1 MCGVLFYEASE
12 NHSQLEHTVK
22 SVALPVFD
30 TLPAS
35 APRAPLACRLGDC
48 VAGASATV
56 VSLGCGE
63 NEACRLRELGLMEG
77 SSISIVDARHCMLLD
92 VRGSRLALSPAI
104 TAGITVL
111 PTR

>member
-1 MCGVLFYEASE
+1 MSSFS
-12 NHSQLEHTVK
+12 
-22 SVALPVFD
+22 LPVVD
-30 TLPAS
+30 QLSAGASPA
-35 APRAPLACRLGDC
+35 PVACRLGDC
-48 VAGASATV
+48 LKGASATV

-77 SSISIVDARHCMLLD
+77 TSVSVVDARQCMLLD

>member
-1 MCGVLFYEASE
+1 M
-12 NHSQLEHTVK
+12 T
-22 SVALPVFD
+22 SVALPVVNQ
-30 TLPAS
+30 PSAS
-35 APRAPLACRLGDC
+35 ASRAPLPCRLGDC
-48 VAGASATV
+48 LRGVSATV

-77 SSISIVDARHCMLLD
+77 TSVNIVDARHCMLVD
-92 VRGSRLALSPAI
+92 VRGMRLALSPAI

>member
-1 MCGVLFYEASE
+1 MSSLP
-12 NHSQLEHTVK
+12 
-22 SVALPVFD
+22 LPVVD
-30 TLPAS
+30 QLSAGAIPAP
-35 APRAPLACRLGDC
+35 AACRLGDC
-48 VAGASATV
+48 LKGASATV

-77 SSISIVDARHCMLLD
+77 ASINVIDARQCMLLD

>member
-1 MCGVLFYEASE
+1 MVDPFAA
-12 NHSQLEHTVK
+12 NADK
-22 SVALPVFD
+22 
-30 TLPAS
+30 
-35 APRAPLACRLGDC
+35 APIACRLGDC

-77 SSISIVDARHCMLLD
+77 SNVNVVDARHCMLLD

>member
-1 MCGVLFYEASE
+1 M
-12 NHSQLEHTVK
+12 T
-22 SVALPVFD
+22 SVALPIVEP
-30 TLPAS
+30 TLAS
-35 APRAPLACRLGDC
+35 AARSPLACRLGEC

-63 NEACRLRELGLMEG
+63 HEACRLRELGLMEG
-77 SSISIVDARHCMLLD
+77 ARVNVVDARHCMLLD

-111 PTR
+111 RTR

>member
-1 MCGVLFYEASE
+1 MSSLP
-12 NHSQLEHTVK
+12 
-22 SVALPVFD
+22 LPVVNQLAAGA
-30 TLPAS
+30 TPA
-35 APRAPLACRLGDC
+35 PVACRLGEC
-48 VAGASATV
+48 LKGASATV

-77 SSISIVDARHCMLLD
+77 ASINVIDARQCMLLD

>member
-1 MCGVLFYEASE
+1 V
-12 NHSQLEHTVK
+12 TP
-22 SVALPVFD
+22 VALPIVD
-30 TLPAS
+30 SRTAS
-35 APRAPLACRLGDC
+35 AARVPTACRLGDC

-77 SSISIVDARHCMLLD
+77 ANVNVVDARQCMLLD

>member
-1 MCGVLFYEASE
+1 MSP
-12 NHSQLEHTVK
+12 
-22 SVALPVFD
+22 VALPIVEA
-30 TLPAS
+30 LSAS
-35 APRAPLACRLGDC
+35 TSRAPLACRLGDC
-48 VAGASATV
+48 LKGASATV

-77 SSISIVDARHCMLLD
+77 ASISVVDARHCMLLD

>member
-1 MCGVLFYEASE
+1 V
-12 NHSQLEHTVK
+12 T
-22 SVALPVFD
+22 SVALPVVD
-30 TLPAS
+30 PQTA
-35 APRAPLACRLGDC
+35 AEVQRAPLACRLGDC
-48 VAGASATV
+48 RTGASATV

-63 NEACRLRELGLMEG
+63 HDACRLRQLGLVEG
-77 SSISIVDARHCMLLD
+77 ASINVVDARHCMLLD

>member
-1 MCGVLFYEASE
+1 M
-12 NHSQLEHTVK
+12 T
-22 SVALPVFD
+22 SVALPVVD
-30 TLPAS
+30 LTLAS
-35 APRAPLACRLGDC
+35 AARAPLACRLGDC
-48 VAGASATV
+48 RAGAQATV

-77 SSISIVDARHCMLLD
+77 ARVNIVDARHCMLLD

>member
-1 MCGVLFYEASE
+1 MTPA
-12 NHSQLEHTVK
+12 
-22 SVALPVFD
+22 ALPIAS
-30 TLPAS
+30 TQGAS
-35 APRAPLACRLGDC
+35 ASRAPLACRLGDC

-56 VSLGCGE
+56 VALGCGE

-77 SSISIVDARHCMLLD
+77 ASVNVVDARHCMLLD

>member
-1 MCGVLFYEASE
+1 M
-12 NHSQLEHTVK
+12 TP
-22 SVALPVFD
+22 VALPVV
-30 TLPAS
+30 
-35 APRAPLACRLGDC
+35 APRAVGAFKAPLACRLGDC

-77 SSISIVDARHCMLLD
+77 ASINVVDARHCMLLD
-92 VRGSRLALSPAI
+92 VRGSRFALSPAI

>member
-1 MCGVLFYEASE
+1 VS
-12 NHSQLEHTVK
+12 SIP
-22 SVALPVFD
+22 LPVVD
-30 TLPAS
+30 QRTAS
-35 APRAPLACRLGDC
+35 AAPAPAACRLGDC
-48 VAGASATV
+48 RTGASATV

-77 SSISIVDARHCMLLD
+77 ASINVVDARQCMLLD

>member
-1 MCGVLFYEASE
+1 V
-12 NHSQLEHTVK
+12 T
-22 SVALPVFD
+22 SVALPIVD
-30 TLPAS
+30 SRTAS
-35 APRAPLACRLGDC
+35 AARVPAACRLGDC

-77 SSISIVDARHCMLLD
+77 ANVNVVDARQCMLLD

>member
-1 MCGVLFYEASE
+1 MPF
-12 NHSQLEHTVK
+12 
-22 SVALPVFD
+22 VALPVVEP
-30 TLPAS
+30 LLAS
-35 APRAPLACRLGDC
+35 TARAPSACRLGDC

-77 SSISIVDARHCMLLD
+77 ASVSVVDARHCMLLD

>member
-1 MCGVLFYEASE
+1 VSP
-12 NHSQLEHTVK
+12 
-22 SVALPVFD
+22 VALPVVEP
-30 TLPAS
+30 LAANAS
-35 APRAPLACRLGDC
+35 RAPLACRLGDC
-48 VAGASATV
+48 RAGASATV

-77 SSISIVDARHCMLLD
+77 ASVNIVDARHCMLLD

>member
-1 MCGVLFYEASE
+1 MTPVSL
-12 NHSQLEHTVK
+12 TV
-22 SVALPVFD
+22 VDDLPVGA
-30 TLPAS
+30 AS
-35 APRAPLACRLGDC
+35 APMACRLGEC
-48 VAGASATV
+48 LKGASATV

-77 SSISIVDARHCMLLD
+77 ASISVIDARQCMLLD

>member
-1 MCGVLFYEASE
+1 V
-12 NHSQLEHTVK
+12 T
-22 SVALPVFD
+22 SVALPVVD
-30 TLPAS
+30 PLAVS
-35 APRAPLACRLGDC
+35 APKVPTACRLGDC

-77 SSISIVDARHCMLLD
+77 ASINIVDARHCMLLD
-92 VRGSRLALSPAI
+92 VRGSRFALSPAI

>member
-1 MCGVLFYEASE
+1 MTAA
-12 NHSQLEHTVK
+12 
-22 SVALPVFD
+22 VALPVLD
-30 TLPAS
+30 TLRAG
-35 APRAPLACRLGDC
+35 AARAPSACRLGDC

-77 SSISIVDARHCMLLD
+77 ASVNVVDARHCMLLD

>member
-1 MCGVLFYEASE
+1 VSGVLFNCAPE
-12 NHSQLEHTVK
+12 NHSQLDAIVTP
-22 SVALPVFD
+22 VALPVVD
-30 TLPAS
+30 SLS
-35 APRAPLACRLGDC
+35 ARAPKAPTACRLGDC

-63 NEACRLRELGLMEG
+63 NEACRLRQLGLMEG
-77 SSISIVDARHCMLLD
+77 ASISVVDSRHCMLLD
-92 VRGSRLALSPAI
+92 VRGSRFALSPAI

>member
-1 MCGVLFYEASE
+1 M
-12 NHSQLEHTVK
+12 TP
-22 SVALPVFD
+22 VALP
-30 TLPAS
+30 LIAS
-35 APRAPLACRLGDC
+35 LAVGASKAPLACRLGDC

-77 SSISIVDARHCMLLD
+77 ASINVVDARHCMLLD
-92 VRGSRLALSPAI
+92 VRGSRFALSPAI

>member
-1 MCGVLFYEASE
+1 M
-12 NHSQLEHTVK
+12 K
-22 SVALPVFD
+22 SVALP
-30 TLPAS
+30 LAPQLAS
-35 APRAPLACRLGDC
+35 SAAKAPRACRLGDC

-77 SSISIVDARHCMLLD
+77 ASINVVDARHCMLLD
-92 VRGSRLALSPAI
+92 VRGSRFALSPAI

-111 PTR
+111 TTR

>member
-1 MCGVLFYEASE
+1 MSP
-12 NHSQLEHTVK
+12 
-22 SVALPVFD
+22 VALPVVE
-30 TLPAS
+30 TLSAS
-35 APRAPLACRLGDC
+35 ASRAPLACRLGDC
-48 VAGASATV
+48 LKGASATV
-56 VSLGCGE
+56 VALGCGE

-77 SSISIVDARHCMLLD
+77 ASISVVDDRHCMLLD

>member
-1 MCGVLFYEASE
+1 M
-12 NHSQLEHTVK
+12 T
-22 SVALPVFD
+22 SVALPIVD
-30 TLPAS
+30 PTAAS
-35 APRAPLACRLGDC
+35 ALKAPLACRLGDC

-56 VSLGCGE
+56 VALGCGE

-77 SSISIVDARHCMLLD
+77 ASVNVVDARHCMLLD

>member
-1 MCGVLFYEASE
+1 M
-12 NHSQLEHTVK
+12 TP
-22 SVALPVFD
+22 VALPIAD
-30 TLPAS
+30 PLAAS
-35 APRAPLACRLGDC
+35 TARAPLACRLGEC

-77 SSISIVDARHCMLLD
+77 ASINVVDARHCMLLD
-92 VRGSRLALSPAI
+92 VRGSRFALSPAI

>member
-1 MCGVLFYEASE
+1 ML
-12 NHSQLEHTVK
+12 
-22 SVALPVFD
+22 SVALPVVEP
-30 TLPAS
+30 LLAS
-35 APRAPLACRLGDC
+35 VARAPLACRLGDC
-48 VAGASATV
+48 ATGASATV

-77 SSISIVDARHCMLLD
+77 ASVNVVDARYCMLLD

-104 TAGITVL
+104 TAGITVI

>member
-1 MCGVLFYEASE
+1 MA
-12 NHSQLEHTVK
+12 
-22 SVALPVFD
+22 
-30 TLPAS
+30 
-35 APRAPLACRLGDC
+35 RAPLACRLGDC
-48 VAGASATV
+48 ATGASATV

-77 SSISIVDARHCMLLD
+77 ASVSVVDARYCMLLD

-104 TAGITVL
+104 TAGITVI

>member
-1 MCGVLFYEASE
+1 LFVQASE
-12 NHSQLEHTVK
+12 NHSQLDYIVK

-35 APRAPLACRLGDC
+35 ALRAPLACRLGDC
-48 VAGASATV
+48 AAGASATV

-63 NEACRLRELGLMEG
+63 NEACRLRELGLTEG
-77 SSISIVDARHCMLLD
+77 SKINIVDARHCMLLD

>member
-1 MCGVLFYEASE
+1 M
-12 NHSQLEHTVK
+12 TP
-22 SVALPVFD
+22 VALPVV
-30 TLPAS
+30 
-35 APRAPLACRLGDC
+35 APLATGVSKAPIACRLGDC

-63 NEACRLRELGLMEG
+63 HEACRLRELGLMEG
-77 SSISIVDARHCMLLD
+77 ASINVVDARHCMLLD
-92 VRGSRLALSPAI
+92 VRGSRFALSPAI

>member
-1 MCGVLFYEASE
+1 MFYRASE
-12 NHSQLEHTVK
+12 NHSQLDQTVTP
-22 SVALPVFD
+22 VALPIAD
-30 TLPAS
+30 SLPPS
-35 APRAPLACRLGDC
+35 ALTVPTACRLGDC
-48 VAGASATV
+48 VSGARATV

-77 SSISIVDARHCMLLD
+77 ASINIVDARHCMLLD
-92 VRGSRLALSPAI
+92 VRGSRFALSPAI